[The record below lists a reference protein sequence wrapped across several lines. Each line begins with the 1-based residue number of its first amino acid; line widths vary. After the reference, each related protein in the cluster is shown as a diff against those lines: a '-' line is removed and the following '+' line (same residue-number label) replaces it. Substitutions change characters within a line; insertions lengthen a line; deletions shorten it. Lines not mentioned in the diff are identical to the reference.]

1 MYILVTVKQNQD
13 LIEPYRGFY
22 ETLFSLYI
30 LNIDER
36 NEIFL
41 QLR

>member
-1 MYILVTVKQNQD
+1 MYIFYTVKQNQD
-13 LIEPYRGFY
+13 LIEPYRGFC
-22 ETLFSLYI
+22 ETLFPLNI

-41 QLR
+41 QL